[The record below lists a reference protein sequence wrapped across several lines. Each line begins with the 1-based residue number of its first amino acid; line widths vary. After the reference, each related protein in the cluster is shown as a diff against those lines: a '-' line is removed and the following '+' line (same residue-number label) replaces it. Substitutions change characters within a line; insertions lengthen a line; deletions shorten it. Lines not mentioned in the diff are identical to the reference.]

1 MSQPRVVE
9 STVRVR
15 YAETDAEGVV
25 YYANHF
31 VYMEVG
37 RINFLRALGIDRAFW
52 QRAGRGLLIVEAS
65 CKYRAAAH
73 FDDVLAIRTC
83 LEEVRRSS
91 FSMRYEILDQQSGGL
106 VAEGRTVQVFADLKT
121 LRAIRLPTEAYDLL
135 TSAARPRQNAAA
147 LPESTGNDAV
157 GAAQVEV

>member
-9 STVRVR
+9 SEVRVR

-52 QRAGRGLLIVEAS
+52 QHAGIGLVIVEAF
-65 CKYRAAAH
+65 CKYRAPAH
-73 FDDVLAIRTC
+73 FDDLLVIRTS
-83 LEEVRRSS
+83 LEEVHRSS
-91 FSMRYEILDQQSGGL
+91 FSMHYDILNQQSKVL
-106 VAEGRTVQVFADLKT
+106 LAEGRTVQVFVDLKT
-121 LRAIRLPTEAYDLL
+121 MRTMRLPPEAHDLLRAAAPPKQDAEA
-135 TSAARPRQNAAA
+135 P
-147 LPESTGNDAV
+147 PGPSTDDRAP
-157 GAAQVEV
+157 AAQAEV